1 MSTHPL
7 FIDNLAFA
15 KKNEHLEG
23 SLSLAECP
31 RLSELLQAAET
42 NQASKDD
49 ASKTEAAV
57 HYVLQGQTDSVGQ
70 HYLHLTLTTNLTT
83 TCQRCLNAMP
93 LNLALNYNY
102 LIGDVNLNDMEASDI
117 EDSDDIDLQEASQT
131 MDIIAL
137 IEDEIIM
144 AMPIAPIH
152 DKDCGAI
159 VTQSGEKPNPF
170 AALKGL
176 IKP

>member
-7 FIDNLAFA
+7 FIDNIAFA
-15 KKNEHLEG
+15 KKNERLTG
-23 SLSLAECP
+23 SLTLANCP
-31 RLSELLQAAET
+31 RLSELSQA
-42 NQASKDD
+42 NPSDNP
-49 ASKTEAAV
+49 TEV
-57 HYVLQGQTDSVGQ
+57 VIDYLLEGKTDSVGQ
-70 HYLHLTLTTNLTT
+70 HLLYLSLTTNLTT
-83 TCQRCLNAMP
+83 TCQRCLGPMP
-93 LNLALNYNY
+93 LKMKLDFNY
-102 LIGDVNLNDMEASDI
+102 LITDIDDTDV
-117 EDSDDIDLQEASQT
+117 EDSDDIDLQEPSQT
-131 MDIIAL
+131 MDLIAL

-152 DKDCGAI
+152 DEDCGAI

>member
-7 FIDNLAFA
+7 FIDNIAFA
-15 KKNEHLEG
+15 KKNERLTG
-23 SLSLAECP
+23 SLTLANCP
-31 RLSELLQAAET
+31 RLSELAQANSSKNPAEVVI
-42 NQASKDD
+42 D
-49 ASKTEAAV
+49 
-57 HYVLQGQTDSVGQ
+57 YVLEGKTDSVGQ
-70 HYLHLTLTTNLTT
+70 HLLYLSLTTNLTT
-83 TCQRCLNAMP
+83 TCQRCLSPMP
-93 LNLALNYNY
+93 LKLKLNYNY
-102 LIGDVNLNDMEASDI
+102 MIADIDADDV
-117 EDSDDIDLQEASQT
+117 EDSDDVDLQEPSQT
-131 MDIIAL
+131 MDLIAL

-152 DKDCGAI
+152 EEDCGEI

>member
-7 FIDNLAFA
+7 FIDNIAFA
-15 KKNEHLEG
+15 KKNERLTG
-23 SLSLAECP
+23 SLTLANCP
-31 RLSELLQAAET
+31 RLSELSQA
-42 NQASKDD
+42 NSSDNP
-49 ASKTEAAV
+49 TEV
-57 HYVLQGQTDSVGQ
+57 VIDYLLEGKTDSVGQ
-70 HYLHLTLTTNLTT
+70 HLLYLSLTTNLTT
-83 TCQRCLNAMP
+83 TCQRCLGPMP
-93 LNLALNYNY
+93 LKMKLDFNY
-102 LIGDVNLNDMEASDI
+102 LIMDIDDTDV
-117 EDSDDIDLQEASQT
+117 EDSDDIDLQEPSQT
-131 MDIIAL
+131 MDLIAL

-152 DKDCGAI
+152 DEDCGAI

>member
-7 FIDNLAFA
+7 FIDNIAFA
-15 KKNEHLEG
+15 KKNERLAG
-23 SLSLAECP
+23 SLTLANCP
-31 RLSELLQAAET
+31 RLSELAQANPSENPA
-42 NQASKDD
+42 KVVID
-49 ASKTEAAV
+49 
-57 HYVLQGQTDSVGQ
+57 YVLEGKTDSVGQ
-70 HYLHLTLTTNLTT
+70 HLLHLSLITNLTT
-83 TCQRCLNAMP
+83 TCQRCLGPMP
-93 LNLALNYNY
+93 LKLTLSFNYM
-102 LIGDVNLNDMEASDI
+102 ITDIEATDV
-117 EDSDDIDLQEASQT
+117 EDSDDIDLQEPSQT
-131 MDIIAL
+131 MDLVAL

-152 DKDCGAI
+152 EEDCGEI